1 MNSNP
6 LAEVFGFPISNKSK
20 KADNFRANKLC
31 PYCNIVPNCTKD
43 KAQDPLGVCSI
54 FHNGECVI
62 TCPVRFREDWTIIEN
77 AAKFAFPTGSKWT
90 SLSEVKLNDI
100 DGKSAGNI
108 DYVIVR
114 LDDNGGILDFASVEV
129 QGVYISGNL
138 RNAFNKYIEN
148 PAPDFRWDG
157 ENYPHPDYLSS
168 SRKRLI
174 PQMLSKGGIFKS
186 WGKKQCIVIQEE
198 FFSTLPELP
207 AVNEDNADIAWF
219 LYRLEHDPHTDSYHI
234 ALSRVV
240 YTEYHSTLNM
250 VIAPRPGSINVFVR
264 TLQKKL
270 ESKNQS
276 QISPENPRTIL
287 DTSNGEANE

>member
-6 LAEVFGFPISNKSK
+6 LAEVFGFPISNQSK
-20 KADNFRANKLC
+20 KAAIFRANKFC

-62 TCPVRFREDWTIIEN
+62 TCPVRFREDWTIIED
-77 AAKFAFPTGSKWT
+77 AAKFVFPTGAKWT

-114 LDDNGGILDFASVEV
+114 LDEDGDILDFASVEV

-138 RNAFNKYIEN
+138 RNAFNKYINN
-148 PAPDFRWDG
+148 PSPNFKWYG

-207 AVNEDNADIAWF
+207 TVNEANADIAWF
-219 LYRLEHDPHTDSYHI
+219 LYRLEHDAHTNSYHI

-240 YTEYHSTLNM
+240 YTEYHSALNT
-250 VIAPRPGSINVFVR
+250 VIAPRPGSMDVFMR
-264 TLQKKL
+264 SLQKKL
-270 ESKNQS
+270 DSKNQS
-276 QISPENPRTIL
+276 QISPENPRTIIG
-287 DTSNGEANE
+287 SPNSINE

>member
-6 LAEVFGFPISNKSK
+6 LAEVFGFPISNQSK
-20 KADNFRANKLC
+20 KANNFRINKLC
-31 PYCNIVPNCTKD
+31 PFSNIVPNCTKD

-54 FHNGECVI
+54 LHNGECVI
-62 TCPVRFREDWTIIEN
+62 TCPVRFREDWSIIED
-77 AAKFAFPTGSKWT
+77 AARFAFPPEAKWT

-100 DGKSAGNI
+100 DGKPAGNI

-114 LDDNGGILDFASVEV
+114 LDDDGSVIDFVSVEV

-138 RNAFNKYIEN
+138 RNAFKNYIKN
-148 PAPDFRWDG
+148 PYPDFKWDG

-198 FFSTLPELP
+198 FFSTLPEIP
-207 AVNEDNADIAWF
+207 VCTEAKADIAWF
-219 LYRLEHDPHTDSYHI
+219 LYRLDHDKHTDTYHL
-234 ALSRVV
+234 ALSRTV
-240 YTEYHSTLNM
+240 YTEYDSALNT
-250 VIAPRPGSINVFVR
+250 VISPRPGDIDVFLG

-270 ESKNQS
+270 ATRKP
-276 QISPENPRTIL
+276 ISVSPDNPQTIL
-287 DTSNGEANE
+287 ESPNDINE

>member
-6 LAEVFGFPISNKSK
+6 LAEVFGFPISNQSK

-54 FHNGECVI
+54 FH
-62 TCPVRFREDWTIIEN
+62 
-77 AAKFAFPTGSKWT
+77 
-90 SLSEVKLNDI
+90 
-100 DGKSAGNI
+100 
-108 DYVIVR
+108 
-114 LDDNGGILDFASVEV
+114 NGGILDFASVEV

-198 FFSTLPELP
+198 FFSTLPKLP

-240 YTEYHSTLNM
+240 YTEYHSALNM

-276 QISPENPRTIL
+276 QISPENPHTIL